1 MNVLLLN
8 PPFIGRFSREQ
19 RSPAVTKSG
28 TLYYPMWLCY
38 AAGVLEEEGFRVKLI
53 DAPASG
59 TCVDDVLRVSKEFD
73 PGFVVVDT
81 STPSIGNDFRVAQ
94 QMKKLLPECTTI
106 LVGPHVS
113 ACPEET
119 LSLDEGVDMVA
130 RREYEYTILEVAQAL
145 RDNKTPYGSAGISYR
160 VDGDVR
166 HNPDRALVDDLDSIP
181 FVSRSYRKHLKI
193 EDYFYAH
200 SQHPIVTT
208 ISGRGCPHRCV
219 YCVYP
224 QTFSSRKYR
233 KRSVGNIV
241 DEIEY
246 ILKEFP
252 QAKEVMFEDDTLTV
266 GKNRCQAFCEEVLS
280 RGIRFT
286 WSANSRC
293 DVDYETLKHM
303 KRAGCR
309 LLCVGIESGDQ
320 SVLDRMHKHLTLE
333 RTREFVSDTKRAG
346 ILVHG
351 CFMVGN
357 PGDTRETMEKTLDF
371 ATELNPDTAQ
381 FFPIMVYPGTEA
393 YEWAK
398 SEGYLSAKEYSE
410 WLTED
415 GLHNCVVDF
424 PELSSKEMV
433 EFCDRARR
441 EFYMRPRYIAG
452 KLVQAMKD
460 PREGRRI
467 MKSGKTFAKYLLRG
481 TFGSAGKR
489 TKEC

>member
-38 AAGVLEEEGFRVKLI
+38 AAAVLEDAGFNVKLI

-59 TCVDDVLRVSKEFD
+59 TCMEEILKIAEDFR
-73 PGFVVVDT
+73 PGLSVVDT
-81 STPSIGNDFRVAQ
+81 STPSIRSDFTAAQ
-94 QMKKLLPECTTI
+94 RIKDLLPGSTTV

-113 ACPEET
+113 ACPGET
-119 LSLDEGVDMVA
+119 LSMDNGVDMVA
-130 RREYEYTILEVAQAL
+130 RREYEYTVLEVAQAL
-145 RDNKTPYGSAGISYR
+145 REDRTPYGAAGISYR
-160 VDGDVR
+160 IDGDVR
-166 HNPDRALVDDLDSIP
+166 HNPDRALPDDLDSMP
-181 FVSRSYRKHLKI
+181 FVSRAYKKHLEI

-200 SQHPIVTT
+200 SQYPIVTT

-233 KRSVGNIV
+233 RRSVGNIV
-241 DEIEY
+241 DEIDY

-252 QAKEVMFEDDTLTV
+252 QAREVMFEDDTLTV
-266 GKNRCQAFCEEVLS
+266 GKRRCQAFCEEVLR
-280 RGIRFT
+280 RGLRFT

-293 DVDYETLKHM
+293 DVDSGTLRLM

-320 SVLDRMHKHLTLE
+320 AVLDRMHKHLTLE
-333 RTREFVSDTKRAG
+333 RTRQFVSDTKRAG

-357 PGDTRETMEKTLDF
+357 PGDTKETMEKTLEF
-371 ATELNPDTAQ
+371 AKELNPDTAQ

-393 YEWAK
+393 YEWVRE
-398 SEGYLSAKEYSE
+398 EGYLTAAEYSD
-410 WLTED
+410 WLTPD
-415 GLHNCVVDF
+415 GLHNCVVDL
-424 PELSSKEMV
+424 PGLSSREMV

-441 EFYMRPRYIAG
+441 EFYMRPGYVAG
-452 KLVQAMKD
+452 KLFQALKN

-467 MKSGKTFAKYLLRG
+467 LRSGKTFARYLVRG
-481 TFGSAGKR
+481 TFGGGEKR
-489 TKEC
+489 LTKC